1 MISELVSSGARAL
14 GLSLPEG
21 AAEACERVCCLL
33 LKRNRQF
40 NLTAVQSEEEAA
52 RLHFLDSLALLT
64 LRDLR
69 ERSVID
75 VGSGAGFP
83 GLPIAIGEPSAR
95 VTLLD
100 STGKKVR
107 YLEEAVGIA
116 GVSAQP
122 VLGRAEEL
130 GRTPEY
136 RERYDC
142 AVSRAV
148 ARLNVLC
155 ELCLPFVAVGGA
167 FLAMKAADS
176 DGELSEAESAIQAL
190 GGRLADVKSYQI
202 PGTDVT
208 RRVAVIEK
216 VSSTPERYPRRF
228 ARIQADPL

>member
-1 MISELVSSGARAL
+1 MISELVSSGAEAL

-21 AAEACERVCCLL
+21 AAEACERVCRLL
-33 LKRNRQF
+33 LERNRQF

-64 LRDLR
+64 LRDFR
-69 ERSVID
+69 GRSVID

-83 GLPIAIGEPSAR
+83 GLPIAIAEPSAQ

-107 YLEEAVGIA
+107 YLEEAVEAA
-116 GVSAQP
+116 GVSARP

-130 GRTPEY
+130 GRASEY
-136 RERYDC
+136 RERFDC

-155 ELCLPFVAVGGA
+155 ELCLPFVSVGGA

-176 DGELSEAESAIQAL
+176 DGELSEAGSAIQTL
-190 GGRLADVKSYQI
+190 GGRLAEVKTYWI

-216 VSSTPERYPRRF
+216 VSSTPERFPRRF